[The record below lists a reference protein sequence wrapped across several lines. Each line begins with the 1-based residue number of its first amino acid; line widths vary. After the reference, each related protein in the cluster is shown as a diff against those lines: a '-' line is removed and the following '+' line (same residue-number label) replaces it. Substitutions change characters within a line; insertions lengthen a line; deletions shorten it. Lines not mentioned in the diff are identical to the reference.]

1 MRPAVELVSPHLVI
15 CPSYVG
21 FKYPVQHP
29 RQMCVQDFSGAI
41 TAVEMFPSLAQ
52 KKNEPFA
59 QLVYALLSQHHI
71 RTVPPT

>member
-1 MRPAVELVSPHLVI
+1 MRPAVELVSLHLVI

-21 FKYPVQHP
+21 FKYQDNTLD
-29 RQMCVQDFSGAI
+29 RCVCRTSGAI